1 MLMNTLNP
9 AVHGLGEIEMLVAVL
24 KELGRRH
31 LD

>member
-9 AVHGLGEIEMLVAVL
+9 AVHGLGEIEMLVPVL